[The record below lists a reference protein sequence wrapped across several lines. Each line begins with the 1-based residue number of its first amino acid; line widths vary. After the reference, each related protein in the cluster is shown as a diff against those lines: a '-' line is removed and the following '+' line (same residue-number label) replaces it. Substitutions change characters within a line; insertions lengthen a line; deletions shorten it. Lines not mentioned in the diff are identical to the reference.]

1 MPGERHPTA
10 AAIALIFLATP
21 APARAA
27 EPMCD
32 WLDGLAAAAS
42 RAAEGDWGGRLASAE
57 RALAARPAGPAAAVA
72 QVAAAA
78 ALLAGGRSSE
88 AAARLDEAA
97 RLDAGLSV
105 GPVPSAT
112 GGGGA
117 ASSGA
122 AMEATPQAAAA
133 TALRAW
139 VAVAKGEALLGSGQ
153 AGEAAAALATAA
165 ALGDGPAARRAR
177 WLEARAL
184 LQAKRPEEAQARLEP
199 LLRDAPGEAEAR
211 RGRLDLAEVERR
223 LGRPDQALRRWRE
236 LALEEPDRPEGR
248 EAHEVLARWS
258 AEPGAPAGA
267 RLGGTERLLRAE
279 RLLARGR
286 AAEAWAEVDAAEK
299 PGGDAASPSALAPRL
314 RLLRAFI
321 RTGEGR
327 LAEAEALALPLDAA
341 GVPPGVRRGA
351 DLVLARAAGRAGR
364 AEEASRRFLRVA
376 AGHEPVPGLGEP
388 RNRELADEAAFL
400 AAWLWLDA
408 GDPARA
414 VERLDAFAAAH
425 PRSHRTEAA
434 RWFAAWARVRLGDAA
449 GARKALA
456 GLERGAYADA
466 ARYWGARLAANPAEA
481 ARLLGKVEG
490 RSDDGWYLWLARAR
504 LGGDAGPAAG
514 PGASPG
520 AGPVALEPIAAPAG
534 PAAERLAAGAA
545 LLTLGWPEAA
555 RAELDAAARLP
566 RARGAPG
573 ALAEL
578 AAFAGDVEL
587 AYRVARDQ
595 LGVSRRTLRWLYP
608 SPRPAALEAA
618 TAGAGLD
625 PDLLRAVL
633 RRESAFRPEARSAAG
648 AEGLAQLL
656 PATARR
662 LAALSGLDAQEPP
675 RLSDPGVSV
684 SLAAQY
690 LGLLRDRLGGDA
702 AALAGYN
709 AGPAPAAAWA
719 LARAGLP
726 LDEWVESI
734 PYRETRAYVKGVLSS
749 REVYRRLRGLPAVA
763 LARRAGGP
771 AEGRHRLLSGAAPA
785 TRPARPARS
794 GARPGWRPRAGA

>member
-1 MPGERHPTA
+1 
-10 AAIALIFLATP
+10 LIFLATP
-21 APARAA
+21 GLARAA

-42 RAAEGDWGGRLASAE
+42 RAAEGDATGRLAAAE
-57 RALAARPAGPAAAVA
+57 RALAARPAGPAAAAA
-72 QVAAAA
+72 QVSAAA
-78 ALLAGGRSSE
+78 ALLAGGRSPE

-97 RLDAGLSV
+97 RLDAGLGAGLDL
-105 GPVPSAT
+105 GPQAT
-112 GGGGA
+112 GDGGA

-122 AMEATPQAAAA
+122 AKAVTPQAAAA

-139 VAVAKGEALLGSGQ
+139 VALSKGEALLASGQ
-153 AGEAAAALATAA
+153 AGEAAVALAAA
-165 ALGDGPAARRAR
+165 AVLGDGPAARRAR
-177 WLEARAL
+177 WLEAGAL
-184 LQAKRPEEAQARLEP
+184 LQAERPAEALARLEP
-199 LLRDAPGEAEAR
+199 LLREASGEAEAR
-211 RGRLDLAEVERR
+211 RGRLDLAEAERR
-223 LGRPDQALRRWRE
+223 LGRIDQALRRWRE
-236 LALEEPDRPEGR
+236 LALEEPDRAEGR

-258 AEPGAPAGA
+258 AEPGAPAAA

-286 AAEAWAEVDAAEK
+286 AAEAWAEVDAAER
-299 PGGDAASPSALAPRL
+299 PGGGGAASPSALAPRL
-314 RLLRAFI
+314 RLLRALI

-327 LAEAEALALPLDAA
+327 LAEAEVLALPLDAA

-408 GDPARA
+408 GEPLRA

-434 RWFAAWARVRLGDAA
+434 RWFAAWARMRLGDAA

-466 ARYWGARLAANPAEA
+466 ARYWSARLVADPAEA
-481 ARLLGKVEG
+481 ASLLGQVEG

-504 LGGDAGPAAG
+504 LGPGAG
-514 PGASPG
+514 PGAI
-520 AGPVALEPIAAPAG
+520 PVAAPAALEPIAAPAG
-534 PAAERLAAGAA
+534 PAAERLGAGAA
-545 LLTLGWPEAA
+545 LLSLGWPEAA
-555 RAELDAAARLP
+555 RAELEAAARLP
-566 RARGAPG
+566 RARGAPA

-578 AAFAGDVEL
+578 AAFAGGVEL

-595 LGVSRRTLRWLYP
+595 LGVSRRTMRWLYP
-608 SPRPAALEAA
+608 SPHPAALEAA
-618 TAGAGLD
+618 ATGAGLD
-625 PDLLRAVL
+625 PDLLRSVL
-633 RRESAFRPEARSAAG
+633 RRESAFRHEARSAAG

-662 LAALSGLDAQEPP
+662 LAALSGLDGQAPP

-749 REVYRRLRGLPAVA
+749 REVYRRLRGLP
-763 LARRAGGP
+763 P
-771 AEGRHRLLSGAAPA
+771 SLSPDAPVAAPRGGIA
-785 TRPARPARS
+785 F
-794 GARPGWRPRAGA
+794 